1 MGILLKQVTKE
12 NWYECNSLEV
22 YKEQEGI
29 VAPNYNSIIISL
41 LYDNWHSKCIYED
54 NVLIGFLLYGIEE
67 DTGKPM
73 LLRYMV
79 DKKFQGKGL
88 GKKALLKLLDLIKI
102 EYGNIKFY
110 TTVSP
115 KNVSAEKLY
124 ESVGFEKNGEIMWD
138 ENVMVIKL

>member
-1 MGILLKQVTKE
+1 MGILLKQVTKK

-54 NVLIGFLLYGIEE
+54 DVLIGFLLYGIEE

-79 DKKFQGKGL
+79 DKKFQEKGL

-138 ENVMVIKL
+138 ENVMVIQL

>member
-41 LYDNWHSKCIYED
+41 LYDNWHSKCIYEED
-54 NVLIGFLLYGIEE
+54 VLIGFLLYGIEE

-138 ENVMVIKL
+138 ENVVVIQL

>member
-29 VAPNYNSIIISL
+29 VAPNYNSITISL

-54 NVLIGFLLYGIEE
+54 DVLIGFLLYGIEE
-67 DTGKPM
+67 NTGKPM

-138 ENVMVIKL
+138 ENVMVIQL

>member
-54 NVLIGFLLYGIEE
+54 DVLIGFLLYGIEE

-138 ENVMVIKL
+138 ENVMVIQL

>member
-54 NVLIGFLLYGIEE
+54 DVLIGFLLYGIEE

-115 KNVSAEKLY
+115 QNVSAEKLY

-138 ENVMVIKL
+138 ENVMVIQL

>member
-102 EYGNIKFY
+102 QYGNIKFY

-138 ENVMVIKL
+138 ENVMVIQL

>member
-54 NVLIGFLLYGIEE
+54 DVLIGFLLYGIEE

-124 ESVGFEKNGEIMWD
+124 EGVGFEKNGEIMWD
-138 ENVMVIKL
+138 ENVMVIQL

>member
-138 ENVMVIKL
+138 ENVMVIQL

>member
-22 YKEQEGI
+22 YEEQEGI

-54 NVLIGFLLYGIEE
+54 DVLIGFLLYGIEE

-138 ENVMVIKL
+138 ENVMVIQL

>member
-54 NVLIGFLLYGIEE
+54 DVLIGFLLYGIEE

-79 DKKFQGKGL
+79 DKKFQEKGL

-138 ENVMVIKL
+138 ENVMVIQL

>member
-79 DKKFQGKGL
+79 DKKFQEKGL

-138 ENVMVIKL
+138 ENVMVIQL